1 MRLHEGCE
9 QQLKNAFHQ
18 AGGRRFTKEG
28 IYYEEFT
35 LQENS
40 VCGPVRQILNYSS
53 GSEVLPLVR
62 KNL

>member
-1 MRLHEGCE
+1 LIISRELGLASAES
-9 QQLKNAFHQ
+9 
-18 AGGRRFTKEG
+18 
-28 IYYEEFT
+28 T

-40 VCGPVRQILNYSS
+40 ACGPVRQILNYSS